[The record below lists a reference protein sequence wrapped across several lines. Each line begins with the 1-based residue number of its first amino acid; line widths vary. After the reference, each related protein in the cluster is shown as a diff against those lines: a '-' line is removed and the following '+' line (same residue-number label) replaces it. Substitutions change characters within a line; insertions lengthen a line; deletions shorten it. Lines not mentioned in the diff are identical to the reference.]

1 MQERMNR
8 SESNNGPYPF
18 VLPPSPPSD
27 EARERF
33 ARRRAA
39 GRLAELVAQA
49 VGRSNREAGT
59 ARVAIK
65 LAIEVDA
72 LRQRRET
79 KGKPGTP
86 GKGDRA
92 ADDEGRAAMHR
103 AMVIRGSRTPQGT
116 GPKTA
121 G

>member
-1 MQERMNR
+1 MQDRMNR
-8 SESNNGPYPF
+8 AESETGPYPF
-18 VLPPSPPSD
+18 VPPATPPSA

-72 LRQRRET
+72 LRQRRES
-79 KGKPGTP
+79 KGAQGTP
-86 GKGDRA
+86 GKGERSV
-92 ADDEGRAAMHR
+92 DDEGRAAMHR
-103 AMVIRGSRTPQGT
+103 AVVIRGPRTAQET
-116 GPKTA
+116 GPRTA